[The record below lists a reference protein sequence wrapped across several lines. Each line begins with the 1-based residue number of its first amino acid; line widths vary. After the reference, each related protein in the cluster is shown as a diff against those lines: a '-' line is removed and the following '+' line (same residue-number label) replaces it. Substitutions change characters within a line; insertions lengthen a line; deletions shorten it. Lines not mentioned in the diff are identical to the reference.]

1 MSLDFD
7 ILYKIPY
14 FMLNALQNN
23 TVFGRK
29 KIPLLGILEYVCYT
43 VHCSV
48 VICSCTV
55 CSTIPKIF
63 QNQKF
68 NLIDFLNGPE
78 ISLNF
83 IRDCP
88 GLFYNQKPLLEHPRM
103 SLPETSRNCLPF
115 SMIQTYL
122 GGLKYFCIRF
132 RFC

>member
-14 FMLNALQNN
+14 FMLNELQNN

-78 ISLNF
+78 ISMNF

-88 GLFYNQKPLLEHPRM
+88 GLFYNQKPHLLINFKLEDPKK
-103 SLPETSRNCLPF
+103 SLPKSFQRDCVTKFLLFP
-115 SMIQTYL
+115 
-122 GGLKYFCIRF
+122 
-132 RFC
+132 